1 MKTFEIRVT
10 QPLIGYYY
18 GWMTFEAQDADDAI
32 HKITQMTTAEID
44 ESVHWEIGDEMEADG
59 DEIEI
64 HLDTLLEL

>member
-1 MKTFEIRVT
+1 MR
-10 QPLIGYYY
+10 
-18 GWMTFEAQDADDAI
+18 TFEAQDADDAI